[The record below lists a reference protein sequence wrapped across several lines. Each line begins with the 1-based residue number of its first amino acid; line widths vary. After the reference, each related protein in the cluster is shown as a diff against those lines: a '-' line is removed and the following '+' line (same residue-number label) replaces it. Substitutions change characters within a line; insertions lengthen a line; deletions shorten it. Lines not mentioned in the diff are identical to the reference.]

1 MRNSLLLIF
10 VLLMVIGCK
19 PKVPSEYIQPDD
31 MEDILYD
38 YHLAE
43 AMARNDYSGDA
54 EVKRTAYYQEV
65 LKKHNVTEAE
75 FDSSLVYYY
84 SRIDRFKPI
93 YNRVTERLNN
103 EAKLLGAV
111 VDDKRFTQQS
121 VSGDTM
127 DIWKQERDIL
137 LIPYPTHNR
146 YEFTVKADT
155 SFRAGDAFTFQ
166 FHCEYIS
173 QNSTKDAVV
182 VLKAT
187 YANDSIVQVSTHANS
202 AGFTQLSL
210 PTNKYGLLKQ
220 LQGFIY
226 LTNDGTVT
234 LKLMFVSNI
243 QLMRFHHEQPEQPLQ
258 DADEQKNKE
267 DSIPSADNSK
277 RGSIREA
284 DSDDTPRLRSGRA
297 PFRKGGG

>member
-1 MRNSLLLIF
+1 MRNSLPLIF
-10 VLLMVIGCK
+10 FLLMVISCK
-19 PKVPSEYIQPDD
+19 PTVPSEFIQPDD

-43 AMARNDYSGDA
+43 AMARNDYSGEA
-54 EVKRTAYYQEV
+54 EVTRIAYYQEV
-65 LKKHNVTEAE
+65 LKKHEVTEAE

-84 SRIDRFKPI
+84 SHIDRFKNI
-93 YNRVTERLNN
+93 YNRVNERLNN
-103 EAKLLGAV
+103 EAKQLGAV
-111 VDDKRFTQQS
+111 VGDKRFTQLS

-173 QNSTKDAVV
+173 QNSNKDAVV

-187 YANDSIVQVSTHANS
+187 YSNDSIVQVSTHANS
-202 AGFTQLSL
+202 AGFTQLNL
-210 PTNKYGLLKQ
+210 PTNKYGLLRQ

-226 LTNDGTVT
+226 LTNDGTFT
-234 LKLMFVSNI
+234 MKLMFVSNI
-243 QLMRFHHEQPEQPLQ
+243 QLVRFRHEQPEKTLQ
-258 DADEQKNKE
+258 DADNQSNKE
-267 DSIPSADNSK
+267 DSIPSTDNSR
-277 RGSIREA
+277 RGGIRQA